1 MESLKNYRDNLAKKL
16 TDIRSIGDH
25 GKEAAKVIL
34 QGEQSTE
41 LYQQAQKLHNDVRDL
56 EKAPNNIDKTITD
69 LESQI
74 AELKKQKESAMDS
87 LSKKQMEYGVQPGS
101 VETSSPIPEQIQ
113 QKLTHLSLDIKSA
126 LNFSAEM
133 SPILKNPT
141 TLDWNEFIKKSTEQ
155 SMTPGEFILNP
166 ETLDLDFDTITPV
179 VINKP
184 EWQGKKLGEII
195 AEVIRDYSATHYIPG
210 YDYIEWLNKNPDK
223 HHDILDNANYFYAPA
238 TVIGFDYGIGGVPC
252 TRWRDGQWSR
262 GRCGEVGLVW
272 DSRGRVLL
280 LPR

>member
-1 MESLKNYRDNLAKKL
+1 MESFKNYRDNLAKKL

-41 LYQQAQKLHNDVRDL
+41 QYQQAQELHNDVRDL

-74 AELKKQKESAMDS
+74 AELKKQKESAIDS
-87 LSKKQMEYGVQPGS
+87 LSKKQTEYGVQSGS
-101 VETSSPIPEQIQ
+101 VETSSPLSEQFQ
-113 QKLTHLSLDIKSA
+113 QQLTDLSLDIKSA
-126 LNFSAEM
+126 WNFSAEM

-155 SMTPGEFILNP
+155 SMTPGEFTLNP
-166 ETLDLDFDTITPV
+166 ETLNLDFDTITPV

-184 EWQGKKLGEII
+184 EWQGKKLGEIM

-223 HHDILDNANYFYAPA
+223 HYDILDKTNYFYAPA
-238 TVIGFDYGIGGVPC
+238 TVIGNDSGSVRVPC
-252 TRWRDGQWSR
+252 TRWGVGRWDRGGRSVGGGWMISRD
-262 GRCGEVGLVW
+262 
-272 DSRGRVLL
+272 RVLL

>member
-1 MESLKNYRDNLAKKL
+1 MESFKNYRDNLAKKL

-41 LYQQAQKLHNDVRDL
+41 TYQQAKESKTDIRNM
-56 EKAPNNIDKTITD
+56 EKAPTAIDQ
-69 LESQI
+69 QI
-74 AELKKQKESAMDS
+74 AELEAHIASLKAQKESIVQG
-87 LSKKQMEYGVQPGS
+87 LGEKQMEYGIQPGS
-101 VETSSPIPEQIQ
+101 TETSSLLPEQFQ
-113 QKLTHLSLDIKSA
+113 QQLTHLSLDLKSA
-126 LNFSAEM
+126 WNLSVET

-141 TLDWNEFIKKSTEQ
+141 DLDWNEFIKKSTEQ
-155 SMTPGEFILNP
+155 SMTPGEFTLNP
-166 ETLDLDFDTITPV
+166 ETLNLDFDTITPV

-184 EWQGKKLGEII
+184 EWVGKKRGDVF

-223 HHDILDNANYFYAPA
+223 HHLFLDKTNYFYAPA
-238 TVIGFDYGIGGVPC
+238 TMIGDDYGNGSVPC
-252 TRWRDGQWSR
+252 SVWYDDQWYRNGFSV
-262 GRCGEVGLVW
+262 ESVW
-272 DSRGRVLL
+272 DSSDRVLL